1 MLYPIEPHPHIL
13 IIFVLFLNRF
23 FENNNFVIIKCL
35 FIINMKK
42 SKMLRRRYRR
52 NRSKRIMTIPDEVN
66 SEEIILTKKRELK
79 PWGEIN
85 VSNIRKK
92 RKRMEKRFVSV
103 REISEYLGL
112 KESTV
117 RDWVYRRKIPH
128 HKFGRLLRF
137 DLKKIDKWVS
147 ENKIEM
153 N

>member
-1 MLYPIEPHPHIL
+1 
-13 IIFVLFLNRF
+13 
-23 FENNNFVIIKCL
+23 
-35 FIINMKK
+35 
-42 SKMLRRRYRR
+42 
-52 NRSKRIMTIPDEVN
+52 
-66 SEEIILTKKRELK
+66 
-79 PWGEIN
+79 
-85 VSNIRKK
+85 
-92 RKRMEKRFVSV
+92 MEKRFVSV